1 MKDFKEFM
9 VKQCLELLN
18 RKDIKEEIKD
28 FIRPMINLVV
38 QELYPYMFV
47 CVVFSIV
54 SFLMTLCIFIILIKK
69 NK

>member
-18 RKDIKEEIKD
+18 RKDIKEEIKE

>member
-38 QELYPYMFV
+38 KELYPYMFI

-54 SFLMTLCIFIILIKK
+54 SFLMTLCIFIILLK
-69 NK
+69 NNK

>member
-38 QELYPYMFV
+38 QELYPYMFI

-54 SFLMTLCIFIILIKK
+54 SFLMTLCIFIILLK
-69 NK
+69 NNK